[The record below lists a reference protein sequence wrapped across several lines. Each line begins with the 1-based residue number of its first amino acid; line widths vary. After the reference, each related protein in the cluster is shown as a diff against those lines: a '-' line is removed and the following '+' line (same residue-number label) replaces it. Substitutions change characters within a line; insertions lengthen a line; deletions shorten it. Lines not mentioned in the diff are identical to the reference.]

1 MTTVDVTAARRLAGT
16 VRSMALQESYELTL
30 QSVARTALTV
40 VPGCEHASVSLRH
53 ANDRV
58 RTPAATDEVA
68 LLLDARQYQLD
79 EGPCLDAVRNEPV
92 VVTGDL
98 GDDEAEGGRGRWSQW
113 SRSAR
118 EAGVRSVLSVRVG
131 TPGTVLGSLNLYADP
146 PRAYDRDAVA
156 LARLFADH
164 AATATALSNELVG
177 LRSALAT
184 RHTIGLA
191 QGVLMQRYSL
201 DVDAAFAVLQ
211 RHSQDT
217 NTKLRDL
224 ATAVVEGRDVI

>member
-1 MTTVDVTAARRLAGT
+1 MTTVDVAAARRLAGT
-16 VRSMALQESYELTL
+16 TRSMALQESYELTL
-30 QSVARTALTV
+30 QSVVGTALSV

-53 ANDRV
+53 TNDRI
-58 RTPAATDEVA
+58 RTPAATDDVA
-68 LLLDARQYQLD
+68 RRLDARQYELD
-79 EGPCLDAVRNEPV
+79 EGPCLDAVRTEPL

-98 GDDEAEGGRGRWSQW
+98 GSDPAEGGDGRWRDW

-118 EAGVRSVLSVRVG
+118 DAGVRSVLSVRVG
-131 TPGTVLGSLNLYADP
+131 LPGTVMGSLNLYADAP
-146 PRAYDRDAVA
+146 DAYDPHAVA

-164 AATATALSNELVG
+164 AATAMSLSTELVG

-224 ATAVVEGRDVI
+224 ATAIVEGRDVI